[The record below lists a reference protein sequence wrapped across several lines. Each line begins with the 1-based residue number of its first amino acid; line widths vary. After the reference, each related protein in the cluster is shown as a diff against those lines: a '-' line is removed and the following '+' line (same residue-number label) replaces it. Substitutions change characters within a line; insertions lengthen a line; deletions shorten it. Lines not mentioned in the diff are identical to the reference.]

1 MCRGLFIDVQGT
13 LIDDRDRQPI
23 RGAIEFIARLNQKKT
38 PYLLITNNTKQSS
51 ETFRAYLNELGFEI
65 DEAHYLDPL
74 MLLTKQV
81 VVGTPVA
88 AYGSDAFLEQLAA
101 LGYKLD
107 FETPKVVIIG
117 IKQHFESDEYAQM
130 IEYILQGASLVGMH
144 ETTLYAKDE
153 KRYPGVGAI
162 LKMLSFA
169 TSAPYEVVG
178 KPSQLFYESALEKL
192 QMQEK
197 EASFDKITIIS
208 DDVKGDLVGAK
219 ALGMQSVFVL
229 SGKYKS
235 ASEIIP
241 MLKPSQRPELIC
253 ADMKEVGEKI

>member
-1 MCRGLFIDVQGT
+1 MYFIDVQGT
-13 LIDDRDRQPI
+13 LIDDKYRQPI
-23 RGAIEFIARLNQKKT
+23 RGAIKFIARLNQNKI
-38 PYLLITNNTKQSS
+38 PYLLITNNTKESS
-51 ETFRAYLNELGFEI
+51 EIFRAYLNELGFEI

-81 VVGTPVA
+81 VPGTAVA
-88 AYGSDAFLEQLAA
+88 AYGSDTFLEQLRA
-101 LGYKLD
+101 LGYTLD
-107 FETPKVVIIG
+107 FETPKVVLIG
-117 IKQHFESDEYAQM
+117 IKQHFTSDEYAQM
-130 IEYILQGASLVGMH
+130 IEFILQGASLVGMH

-178 KPSQLFYESALEKL
+178 KPSRLFYESALEKL

-219 ALGMQSVFVL
+219 KLGMKTVFVL
-229 SGKYKS
+229 SGKYKN

-241 MLKPSQRPELIC
+241 MLKTSQRPEWVC

>member
-1 MCRGLFIDVQGT
+1 MRKEIIFT
-13 LIDDRDRQPI
+13 LIVLCLLLTGVAQDDSDSVPAKPIQLTVSAVYEGSNTIGHLKWRDV
-23 RGAIEFIARLNQKKT
+23 
-38 PYLLITNNTKQSS
+38 SD
-51 ETFRAYLNELGFEI
+51 NELGFEI

-107 FETPKVVIIG
+107 FETPKVVLIG

-219 ALGMQSVFVL
+219 KLGMKTVFVL
-229 SGKYKS
+229 SGKYKN

-241 MLKPSQRPELIC
+241 MLTASQRPEWVC